1 MKTRK
6 RPVKTVSLLSVVCGS
21 LWLPVLISLLWLVL
35 NTPFLKTEATC
46 DDVNPT
52 MMTTTATTTG
62 TYKREVEVVDSIL
75 HSIIW
80 ITSFLIVRFYLL
92 FFYKSTS
99 RPIEFVTRR
108 ISWLQR
114 QPSGEVA
121 GSQPLR
127 HAPRASLHRRTIFRI
142 SFRPNEWI

>member
-1 MKTRK
+1 MKTHK

-75 HSIIW
+75 HSINW
-80 ITSFLIVRFYLL
+80 IYFTFDCPFL
-92 FFYKSTS
+92 
-99 RPIEFVTRR
+99 FVF
-108 ISWLQR
+108 L
-114 QPSGEVA
+114 
-121 GSQPLR
+121 
-127 HAPRASLHRRTIFRI
+127 
-142 SFRPNEWI
+142 

>member
-1 MKTRK
+1 MKTCK
-6 RPVKTVSLLSVVCGS
+6 RSVKTVSLLSVVCGS

-75 HSIIW
+75 HSIES
-80 ITSFLIVRFYLL
+80 TSLLIVRFY
-92 FFYKSTS
+92 FFFFFINLHLAPLNLSHVGYRDFKDN
-99 RPIEFVTRR
+99 RR
-108 ISWLQR
+108 ERSPGVNPYAMHRERAYTAVQFFAF
-114 QPSGEVA
+114 PSD
-121 GSQPLR
+121 
-127 HAPRASLHRRTIFRI
+127 
-142 SFRPNEWI
+142 